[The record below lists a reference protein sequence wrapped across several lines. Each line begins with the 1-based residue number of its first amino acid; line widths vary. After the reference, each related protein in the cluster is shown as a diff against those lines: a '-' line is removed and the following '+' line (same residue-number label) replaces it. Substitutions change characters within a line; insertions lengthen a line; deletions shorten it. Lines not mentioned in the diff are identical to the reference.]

1 MKKFKIIYSCTLLSF
16 LYSLLSSPK
25 SDLIEFDFLFLSMI
39 TVGIPLIIFP
49 FIMMSKADKF
59 YEKAKKEGRTRGD
72 LDRGPS
78 PVEEEYKID
87 SIILTVCFSIQFL
100 LISYFLWK

>member
-1 MKKFKIIYSCTLLSF
+1 
-16 LYSLLSSPK
+16 
-25 SDLIEFDFLFLSMI
+25 MI

-87 SIILTVCFSIQFL
+87 SIILTVCISIQFL